1 MRGKKEGVVLGVEIS
16 RFLIWLYLQS
26 KGGGLVRGGNCLLH
40 CILKANKY
48 FPVGSFLSAK
58 SGSNPSWTWRSIL
71 EGRKV
76 LETGLRWRIGS
87 GSKVI
92 IDEHPW
98 LPKSEPVVPHSVRE
112 DIKGRRVSFLI

>member
-26 KGGGLVRGGNCLLH
+26 KGGGKLEEGTVCFTASLKLSTFQWALFFQQSRGQIGLGRGE
-40 CILKANKY
+40 A
-48 FPVGSFLSAK
+48 
-58 SGSNPSWTWRSIL
+58 SWK

-98 LPKSEPVVPHSVRE
+98 LPKSEPVVPQC
-112 DIKGRRVSFLI
+112 